1 MTKTRMIQ
9 AAALGVAGCMLPG
22 LVQAAFVDDSKATL
36 GLRNF
41 YMNSDNRQDNAAQSK
56 AEEWAQG
63 FRLDFQSGFTEGAVG
78 FGVDATGLLGIKLD
92 SGSGRTGTLL
102 LPAGSDGAPDEYS
115 SLGAT
120 LKARVAQT
128 TLRAGTLI
136 PKLPVVMSSDTR
148 LLPQTFQGYQV
159 QSSDIDSLSLTAG
172 RLTDTKARNSSG
184 NDDMTVRAKG
194 STGTQRA
201 DQFDYANATY
211 NWTDNLLTGY
221 SYGHLDDNYTQHT
234 VNLIHTAPRG
244 NGQLLRTDVRVA
256 RSLEEGRSNIDNTAM
271 GARFTYSVA
280 GHALSASYQE
290 MRGDTGF
297 AYLGDTDA
305 YLVNYVMLADFAAPD
320 EKSWQLK
327 YEYDF
332 ARAGVPGL
340 KLMTRYTSGDGFDT
354 AAGTPGKEWE
364 RDTDISYTIQSG
376 PLKNV
381 GILWRNATYRS
392 NLNRD
397 VDQNRL
403 IFNYSFALF

>member
-1 MTKTRMIQ
+1 
-9 AAALGVAGCMLPG
+9 MLPG
-22 LVQAAFVDDSKATL
+22 LAQAAFVGDSKATL

-41 YMNSDNRQDNAAQSK
+41 YMNSDNRQEGAAQSK

-63 FRLDFQSGFTEGAVG
+63 FRLDFQSGFTDGAIG
-78 FGVDATGLLGIKLD
+78 FGVDATGLLGVKLD
-92 SGSGRTGTLL
+92 SGRGRTGTLL
-102 LPAGSDGAPDEYS
+102 LPTGSDGAPDEYS

-120 LKARVAQT
+120 LKARVAQS
-128 TLRAGTLI
+128 TLRGGTLI

-148 LLPQTFQGYQV
+148 LLPQTFQGYQLH
-159 QSSDIDSLSLTAG
+159 SGDIDNLSLTVG
-172 RLTDTKARNSSG
+172 RLTQTKFRNSSG
-184 NDDMTVRAKG
+184 NQDMTVRAKG
-194 STGTQRA
+194 SSGTRTS
-201 DQFDYANATY
+201 DEFNYANAAY

-221 SYGHLDDNYTQHT
+221 SYGHLDNNYKQHT
-234 VNLIHTAPRG
+234 INLMYTAPLSH
-244 NGQLLRTDVRVA
+244 GQVLKTDLRVA
-256 RSLEEGRSNIDNTAM
+256 RSLEDGNSNIDNTAM
-271 GARFTYSVA
+271 GGRFTYMVA

-332 ARAGVPGL
+332 AKIGIPGL
-340 KLMTRYTSGDGFDT
+340 KLMTRYTTGEGFES
-354 AAGTPGKEWE
+354 AGSSGKEWE
-364 RDTDISYTIQSG
+364 RDTDIGYTVQSG
-376 PLKNV
+376 PLRNLGV
-381 GILWRNATYRS
+381 LWRNATYRS

-403 IFNYSFALF
+403 ILNYSISLF